1 MRNEIMVVYCF
12 LFALFVEPTNA
23 SEKINFDLNWK
34 FTTEDVDAENPTFN
48 DTSWRV
54 LNLPHDWSIEGE
66 YKESENG
73 TDWQSGYL
81 PAGIG
86 WYRKTFDLKP
96 SWKNKQIQ
104 VLFEGAYM
112 NSNVWINGHHLG
124 HRPNGYVSFYYD
136 LTPYLKEKSN
146 VIAVKIDHSSPLSG
160 RWYTGS
166 GLYRSV
172 YLMVYPKTH
181 IEPWGVFFKSTE
193 INREKADF
201 SIDIDYQCMLTR
213 PLCVLARLVD
223 SNGKTVSLREQ
234 KISNPEQGKQ
244 SVVLTGRVAN
254 PNLWSPDTP
263 YVYRL
268 TCAIAADGKIID
280 EFSQQVGFRKLEFS
294 ASEGFKIND
303 LPTKIK
309 GVCDH
314 HSAGAVGAAVPD
326 DVMYRRLK
334 ILKEM
339 GCNSIRTAHNPFA
352 PSFYAMCDT
361 LGFLV
366 MNEAFDGWEKAKAR
380 DDYGN
385 YFEEWW
391 ETDLASF
398 IKRDRNHP
406 SVFMWSI
413 GNEVSAATPATQK
426 KLVDFIRT
434 LDPTRPVTQGG
445 TDPTRGMTVDY
456 EKNFRYLD
464 VVGFNG
470 NGEEVGEFER
480 FQKMNLNR
488 PAIGTEVPHTYQ
500 TRGVYRTK
508 TTWRRRDFP
517 APWELKNFIPWDEFK
532 KRVFDIPDLS
542 TTEVFPEEMKNKY
555 YQSSYDNAS
564 VRISARHSWQRTSS
578 FPFLMGEYRWGSFDY
593 LGEAEWPQRCGN
605 FGIIDICGFP
615 KDHYYLYQSLWSNQP
630 MVHLLPH
637 WTHPGKEGIEIPV
650 VVYTNCES
658 SELFLN
664 GKTLGKKAYVGEQL
678 VWNVPYQA
686 GVLKAVA
693 YNDNQP
699 MAEKTYKTAGKAAD
713 FKVTSDK
720 KKINANQ
727 KDVIH
732 LEIDIVDALANFCP
746 MADNL
751 IQIELT
757 GAAKILGIDNG
768 DPVELS
774 SYKTNSKKAFRGKCL
789 LMLQATDKT
798 GSIEVGIT
806 SPGLK
811 KKTLQF
817 SAVTSP
823 EVIQGINVK

>member
-112 NSNVWINGHHLG
+112 NSDVWINGHHLG

-193 INREKADF
+193 IGREMADF
-201 SIDIDYQCMLTR
+201 SIDIDYQCMLSR
-213 PLCVLARLVD
+213 PLRILARLVD

-413 GNEVSAATPATQK
+413 GNEVSAVTPATQK

-456 EKNFRYLD
+456 EKNFKYLD

-532 KRVFDIPDLS
+532 KRVFDIQDLS
-542 TTEVFPEEMKNKY
+542 ITEVFPEEMKNKY

-605 FGIIDICGFP
+605 FGIIDICGFL
-615 KDHYYLYQSLWSNQP
+615 KDHYYLYQSLWSNRP

-650 VVYTNCES
+650 VVYTNCGS
-658 SELFLN
+658 AELFLN
-664 GKTLGKKAYVGEQL
+664 GKSLGKKIYVGEQL

-686 GVLKAVA
+686 GVLRAVA
-693 YNDNQP
+693 YNDNRP
-699 MAEKTYKTAGKAAD
+699 VAEKIYKTAGKAAG

-720 KKINANQ
+720 QKINANQ